1 MMGPP
6 PPKGGGVAKK
16 AGSPSSS
23 SCVVATKKWRWA
35 STVRVPRETLG
46 RMSRALSE
54 EDGATIQ
61 FRVVEKKKEKKKNN
75 NTFDDEDE
83 EEKEKKKTKTADEKM
98 VVSVVKISKSGGV
111 KKENDDGFSR
121 QREDDDDD
129 KEEEEEIARFE
140 SRENELVPGDLC
152 EMIEDEKDGGSFTK
166 AAVVAKLSR
175 KFHRTRDETAK
186 NQAGAKCKTRTD
198 VLVAK
203 KNEKFN
209 TKLLGNDE
217 RKPEEDA
224 TATATTTT
232 TTTTT
237 TTKVI
242 RESLIAAKGA
252 SAAMDRNNDGT
263 NTTKETL
270 ALQKNATTTSNGGGR
285 IGAEELERMA
295 KRRISLV
302 RATILLAESKNSESL
317 VVLTAS
323 KVVEKECVNKKPL
336 TSAAMNSE
344 TVCRECILSLLH
356 ERKLSKDALREA
368 IVRGFEHAT
377 KLNRRKQLREQILET
392 PLRDTFERVL
402 KEVANFRAPGRY
414 ELKRGRV
421 EEGRRA
427 NASASLWIAQEEDAT
442 ANVPIVVN
450 RKRVRVDEV
459 DEGDKDDSG
468 MKKKNDVLTPPL
480 LLESLNRKKEEAA
493 RKKQSTQGSPQ
504 AVSPVYQPEELVQ
517 RAIEEESSSS
527 DDDDDD
533 DDSET
538 NTDSDSEASA
548 SEDSKT
554 HSSDDESESEEE
566 NVRKRARKSQTKPS
580 FPFLTDDPD
589 VEWQSFESSDGK
601 AVLKLFKRIGRNKI
615 RPITEEHLDAWRAVF
630 DEYWSIRGRLNQ
642 HCAKINLCEDHI
654 EIYENFSSKKERKR
668 NRIAYE
674 KSKSDLIRLRAPEA
688 KSIRARMRKV
698 TEDIERAFGGKT
710 REKIERFAQKQ
721 QLQNAAKKEREKR
734 VSKT

>member
-6 PPKGGGVAKK
+6 PKGGVAKK

-23 SCVVATKKWRWA
+23 SFVAKKWRWA

-61 FRVVEKKKEKKKNN
+61 FRVVEKKKNKKNN
-75 NTFDDEDE
+75 NTFDDDDDDDE
-83 EEKEKKKTKTADEKM
+83 EEEEEKKKTKTADEKM
-98 VVSVVKISKSGGV
+98 VVSVVKISSGGV
-111 KKENDDGFSR
+111 KKENDDGFS
-121 QREDDDDD
+121 QREDD

-166 AAVVAKLSR
+166 ATVVAKLSR

-198 VLVAK
+198 MLVAK

-224 TATATTTT
+224 TT

-270 ALQKNATTTSNGGGR
+270 ALQNNATTTSNGGGR

-442 ANVPIVVN
+442 ANAPIVVN

-533 DDSET
+533 DDDSET
-538 NTDSDSEASA
+538 NTDSDSDASA
-548 SEDSKT
+548 SEDSET

-615 RPITEEHLDAWRAVF
+615 RPITEEHLDVWRAVF
-630 DEYWSIRGRLNQ
+630 DEYWSIRSRLNQ

-734 VSKT
+734 VSKTKKPL